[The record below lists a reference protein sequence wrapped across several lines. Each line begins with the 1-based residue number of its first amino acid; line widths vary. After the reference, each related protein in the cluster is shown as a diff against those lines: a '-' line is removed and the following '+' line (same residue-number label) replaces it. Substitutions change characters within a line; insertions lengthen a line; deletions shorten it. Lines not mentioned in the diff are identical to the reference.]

1 MCLYICMD
9 KLQIRNQL
17 FPLLLLFLGAMA
29 GAGACGVPWTL
40 DLPHLPLP
48 QLPQGPPRA
57 LTIPHNQSPQVA
69 TPQQIIPLLV
79 SGGPRP

>member
-1 MCLYICMD
+1 MCLYIRID
-9 KLQIRNQL
+9 NLQIINQL
-17 FPLLLLFLGAMA
+17 SLMLFLGAMA

-48 QLPQGPPRA
+48 QLPHGPPWA
-57 LTIPHNQSPQVA
+57 LPTPYSQRPQVA

-79 SGGPRP
+79 NDGPRP